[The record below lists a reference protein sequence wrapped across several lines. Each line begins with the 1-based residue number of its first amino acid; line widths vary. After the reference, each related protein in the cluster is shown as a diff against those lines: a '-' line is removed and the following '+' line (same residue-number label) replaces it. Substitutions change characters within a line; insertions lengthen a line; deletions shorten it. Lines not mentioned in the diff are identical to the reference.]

1 MTELTNRAMLVT
13 LNISQWTARKLDR
26 KESAAVNAKHGTVVD
41 AARVNK
47 SLLPLNMEL
56 DRVHKMTSAIRNE
69 YYQLSLPWMEGMQ
82 IIKSTGYMSFAQ
94 RMADRKREWN
104 QAVER
109 FLRSYETSVDDAKHL
124 LGTLFNEQDY
134 PSVGSVRAKFNMDI
148 GFYPMPDAKDWRVDM
163 ADDEMTSLRKRLEE
177 DVTGKV
183 SQAMQA
189 AWQRVY
195 DVVKRIH
202 TQTSNPEGRIYDS
215 LVGSAKDLC
224 AILPSLNIADDP
236 RLEQIR
242 QELEGHFAH
251 TEAEDI
257 RKHPEVR
264 QEVSEQMED
273 ILAKMTGLYGA

>member
-1 MTELTNRAMLVT
+1 MTELTNRALLVT

-26 KESAAVNAKHGTVVD
+26 KESAAVNAKHGTAVD

-47 SLLPLNMEL
+47 SLLPLNTEL

-82 IIKSTGYMSFAQ
+82 IIKSEGYLTFAQ
-94 RMADRKREWN
+94 RMADRKREWT
-104 QAVER
+104 QAVDR

-124 LGTLFNEQDY
+124 LGTLFNESDY
-134 PSVGSVRAKFNMDI
+134 PAVDTIRSKFRMDV
-148 GFYPMPDAKDWRVDM
+148 GFYPMPAAKDWRVDM
-163 ADDEMTSLRKRLEE
+163 ADDQMDSLRKRLEM
-177 DVTGKV
+177 DVTEKV

-189 AWQRVY
+189 AWQRVH

-224 AILPSLNIADDP
+224 AILPSLNISDDP
-236 RLEQIR
+236 KLEEIR
-242 QELEGHFAH
+242 QELESYFA
-251 TEAEDI
+251 TTDAEDI

-264 QEVSEQMED
+264 QEVSDQMAD
-273 ILAKMTGLYGA
+273 ILAKMGGLYGA

>member
-1 MTELTNRAMLVT
+1 MTELSNRALLVT

-26 KESAAVNAKHGTVVD
+26 KESAAVNAKHGTAVD

-47 SLLPLNMEL
+47 SLLPLNTEL

-82 IIKSTGYMSFAQ
+82 IIKSEGYLTFAQ

-104 QAVER
+104 QAVDR

-124 LGTLFNEQDY
+124 LGTLFNESDY
-134 PSVGSVRAKFNMDI
+134 PSVDTIRSKFNMDV
-148 GFYPMPDAKDWRVDM
+148 GFYPMPAAKDWRVDM
-163 ADDEMTSLRKRLEE
+163 ADDQMDSLRKQLEM
-177 DVTGKV
+177 DVTDKV

-189 AWQRVY
+189 AWQRVH

-224 AILPSLNIADDP
+224 AILPSLNISDDP
-236 RLEQIR
+236 KLEEVR
-242 QELEGHFAH
+242 QELEGYFA
-251 TEAEDI
+251 TTDAEDI

-264 QEVSEQMED
+264 QEVSDQMAD
-273 ILAKMTGLYGA
+273 ILAKMGGLYGA